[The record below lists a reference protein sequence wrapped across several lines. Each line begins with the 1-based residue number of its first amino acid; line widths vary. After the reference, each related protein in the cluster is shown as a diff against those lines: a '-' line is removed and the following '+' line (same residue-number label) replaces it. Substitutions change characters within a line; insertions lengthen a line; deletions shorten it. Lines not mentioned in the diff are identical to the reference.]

1 MTDFVFATHSGLYFA
16 RVGEDRKL
24 LHSEMI
30 EDGYHY
36 GITTRFDAESNA
48 TLMSAYR
55 GGPDVHTQNEL
66 ECRTYRIS
74 DTSIESIGKS
84 QLDEVAG
91 HVHQFA
97 TGPGGTIFIANTK
110 RNSVDYWHPE
120 KGLLS
125 RLVFDGHDSDVNHV
139 NSIFMA
145 DNVLAVMLHN
155 LRKMESQVAICRF
168 NGNQDDSGSQL
179 EELGRISLPDV
190 QCHNVGVIGKQMYY
204 NASGSCGIVSLDL
217 GSLRVSHRLKMT
229 EHTKGMCSDG
239 KKIFAGMSNYANRNE
254 RAHSSAWVVTIDPQ
268 TMQVESTV
276 QFTEASRNEKVG
288 NINEIRVVGQED
300 VFDTG
305 SMCNPDLLLSAVDIQ
320 QNQLAINLRRSWIR
334 TIDPIKKTIKK
345 LVYRH

>member
-16 RVGEDRKL
+16 RIGDDRKL
-24 LHSEMI
+24 LHSQLITE
-30 EDGYHY
+30 GYHY
-36 GITTRFDAESNA
+36 GITTRFDPAKNE

-55 GGPDVHTQNEL
+55 GGPDVHTQTEPESRN
-66 ECRTYRIS
+66 YRIN
-74 DTSIESIGKS
+74 DTNIEALDTH
-84 QLDEVAG
+84 QLDVLAG

-97 TGPGGTIFIANTK
+97 TGEDGALFIANTK
-110 RNSVDYWHPE
+110 RNSVDYWHPN
-120 KGLLS
+120 KGTVF
-125 RLVFDGHDSDVNHV
+125 RHVFDGHDTDVNHV
-139 NSIFMA
+139 NSIFMV
-145 DNVLAVMLHN
+145 DDVLAVMLHN

-168 NGNQDDSGSQL
+168 ADDQM

-190 QCHNVGVIGKQMYY
+190 QCHNVGVIGKQLFY

-217 GSLRVSHRLKMT
+217 ESLRVSHRLKMN

-239 KKIFAGMSNYANRNE
+239 KKVFAGMSNYADRNA
-254 RAHSSAWVVTIDPQ
+254 RAHSSAWVVTIDPKS
-268 TMQVESTV
+268 MKVESTV
-276 QFTEASRNEKVG
+276 QFTEDSRSEKVG

-305 SMCNPDLLLSAVDIQ
+305 SMCSADLLIDAVKVQ

-334 TIDPIKKTIKK
+334 TFDPIKRTIKK

>member
-16 RVGEDRKL
+16 RVGEDQKL
-24 LHSEMI
+24 LHSELI
-30 EDGYHY
+30 EGGYHY
-36 GITTRFDAESNA
+36 GITTRFDAEKNE
-48 TLMSAYR
+48 TRVNAYR

-66 ECRTYRIS
+66 ESRIYNIK
-74 DTSIESIGKS
+74 DTSVEACDRTR
-84 QLDEVAG
+84 LDDVAG
-91 HVHQFA
+91 HVHQFV
-97 TGPGGTIFIANTK
+97 TGPDSSIFIANTK
-110 RNSVDYWHPE
+110 RNSVDHWHPE
-120 KGLLS
+120 RGMLN
-125 RLVFDGHDSDVNHV
+125 RLVFDGHDTDVNHV

-145 DNVLAVMLHN
+145 DSVLAVMLHN

-168 NGNQDDSGSQL
+168 SDGQL

-204 NASGSCGIVSLDL
+204 NASGSCVIVSLDL
-217 GSLRVSHRLKMT
+217 ESLRVSHRLKMN

-254 RAHSSAWVVTIDPQ
+254 RAQSSAWVVTIDPK
-268 TMQVESTV
+268 TMQIESTV
-276 QFTEASRNEKVG
+276 QFTEATRNEKVG

-305 SMCNPDLLLSAVDIQ
+305 SMCDPQLLLNAVDVQ